1 MGGTD
6 MQGQIIDTF
15 QRTEIKYR
23 IPKEKIDLFLA
34 LMDPYI
40 QLDEYGLTTI
50 CNIYYDTENS
60 DLVIRSLEKPDYKEK
75 LRLRTYGVPDEK
87 SMAFVELKKKYDGVV
102 YKRRAAIPL
111 RQAEVFL
118 NQGLRAFPR
127 TQIVRELEYFRD
139 FYHPQPRLFIAYDRK
154 AYYGKKDPALR
165 MTIDRNL
172 RYRKTDLS
180 LRSGDYGTLFSEEN
194 DYLLEIKANGA
205 LPLPIIKILEQ
216 LSLYPSSFSKYGAIY
231 SSMHTQQDLQKGDRN
246 YVYKYH

>member
-1 MGGTD
+1 

-87 SMAFVELKKKYDGVV
+87 SMAFVELKKKFDGVV

-139 FYHPQPRLFIAYDRK
+139 CMETGEFPLAEQPA
-154 AYYGKKDPALR
+154 
-165 MTIDRNL
+165 
-172 RYRKTDLS
+172 
-180 LRSGDYGTLFSEEN
+180 EN
-194 DYLLEIKANGA
+194 DSGNDPCRYC
-205 LPLPIIKILEQ
+205 
-216 LSLYPSSFSKYGAIY
+216 KYGEICGK
-231 SSMHTQQDLQKGDRN
+231 QIEEDGD
-246 YVYKYH
+246 

>member
-1 MGGTD
+1 MG
-6 MQGQIIDTF
+6 GQIIDTF
-15 QRTEIKYR
+15 QRTEIKYQ
-23 IPKEKIDLFLA
+23 IPKEKIGLFLG

-87 SMAFVELKKKYDGVV
+87 SMSFVEIKKKYDGVV

-111 RQAEVFL
+111 RQAEIFL
-118 NQGLRAFPR
+118 ERGIRTFPR

-139 FYHPQPRLFIAYDRK
+139 FYHPVPRLFLAYDRR
-154 AYYGKKDPALR
+154 AYFGKKDPLLR
-165 MTIDRNL
+165 MTIDHNL
-172 RYRKTDLS
+172 RYRETDLS
-180 LRSGDYGTLFSEEN
+180 LRSGDYGTLLSREGE
-194 DYLLEIKANGA
+194 YLLEIKVNGA
-205 LPLPIIKILEQ
+205 LPLEIVHILER
-216 LSLYPSSFSKYGAIY
+216 LEMYPKSFSKYGVIY
-231 SSMHTQQDLQKGDRN
+231 SSIQTDEARGKGERE

>member
-102 YKRRAAIPL
+102 
-111 RQAEVFL
+111 
-118 NQGLRAFPR
+118 
-127 TQIVRELEYFRD
+127 
-139 FYHPQPRLFIAYDRK
+139 
-154 AYYGKKDPALR
+154 
-165 MTIDRNL
+165 
-172 RYRKTDLS
+172 
-180 LRSGDYGTLFSEEN
+180 
-194 DYLLEIKANGA
+194 
-205 LPLPIIKILEQ
+205 
-216 LSLYPSSFSKYGAIY
+216 
-231 SSMHTQQDLQKGDRN
+231 
-246 YVYKYH
+246 